1 MRVVSSEQVR
11 SYVEAHGGVLYV
23 NAHRRQCCSGSMTVL
38 DSSTREPS
46 DTTGY
51 RAFDSGGLALRL
63 FTGGAGE
70 PDELVIEMKGLRR
83 KRPVAYWN
91 GCAFKI

>member
-1 MRVVSSEQVR
+1 MRVIASDDVR
-11 SYVEAHGGVLYV
+11 SYVESHGGVLYV
-23 NAHRRQCCSGSMTVL
+23 NTHRRQCCSGSTTVL
-38 DSSTREPS
+38 DSSTRAPA
-46 DTTGY
+46 DLTGY
-51 RAFDSGGLALRL
+51 RSFEVTGWAVRL
-63 FTGGAGE
+63 HTGGASE